1 MFQRYCGRITSL
13 TNFLI
18 PSFVIQNNFDAIL
31 LPGGLG
37 GSDAFAKSTVVGEM
51 LKRQESEGRIIAAIC
66 AAPIVLLAN
75 SIGFG
80 KSITSYPSFKD
91 RFSQYTYVDDQ
102 IVVHDGQ
109 FLTSRGPGTAMVFAL
124 KLVEIMSS
132 AEKATEVAKG
142 MLLNVDYRL

>member
-1 MFQRYCGRITSL
+1 
-13 TNFLI
+13 
-18 PSFVIQNNFDAIL
+18 
-31 LPGGLG
+31 
-37 GSDAFAKSTVVGEM
+37 M

-91 RFSQYTYVDDQ
+91 RLAEKYTYVEDQ
-102 IVVHDGQ
+102 VVVHDGQ

-124 KLVEIMSS
+124 KLAEIMSS
-132 AEKATEVAKG
+132 AEKAAEVAKG
-142 MLLNVDYRL
+142 MLLNANYRL